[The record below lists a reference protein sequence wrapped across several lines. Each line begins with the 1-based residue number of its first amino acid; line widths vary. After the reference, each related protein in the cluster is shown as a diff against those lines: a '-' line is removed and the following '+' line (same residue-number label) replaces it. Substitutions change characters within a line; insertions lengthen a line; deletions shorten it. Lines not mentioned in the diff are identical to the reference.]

1 MVDEK
6 RWSHDARVHSNQR
19 GRSVRFTKI
28 LLAVL
33 ALAVLSLGT
42 LTLTACGSGGDEG
55 GTAATPTSEA
65 TGEPFKIG
73 FLEGFTGF
81 MAVDAALTDQG
92 IQTALAQ
99 LDNQVLGR
107 PIEYIKADHASDP
120 VVAVDKARQMVESDK
135 IETMIG
141 PIFSPANAAVTSQL
155 AKSGGIP
162 SISIYGQPVE
172 NLKTASGLS
181 FIPAGMFSSAGYYT
195 GKYAAEE
202 LGFKTANCINYE
214 DTAGRQLQE
223 GFNTGFKEAGGTIL
237 STQYVPI
244 DAVDFSSYLSTLK
257 GADCTYWWIFGNGAA
272 PFVKQY
278 KDYGLTAPLITAM
291 ASNLSEPQLQDLGDT
306 AVDLIGGEFY
316 TPQIDNPI
324 NKAFVDA
331 YRAQWGGEYP
341 PMQAFGA
348 WLAVNMFAEAV
359 KKTNGD
365 TTPAALI
372 EAMSTMSLDTPAG
385 PYTMSPYQTAFIGT
399 GNYYMMK
406 VQKLDGD
413 RLAWVPVFTYEQ
425 VLHDQK

>member
-1 MVDEK
+1 MVDEE

-55 GTAATPTSEA
+55 GTAATPTSGA

-107 PIEYIKADHASDP
+107 PVEYIKSDHASDP
-120 VVAVDKARQMVESDK
+120 VVAVDKARQLVESDK
-135 IETMIG
+135 IQTMIG

-172 NLKTASGLS
+172 NLKTANGLS
-181 FIPAGMFSSAGYYT
+181 FIPSGMFSFAGYYT
-195 GKYAAEE
+195 GKYAVEE
-202 LGFKTANCINYE
+202 LGYKTANCINYE

-223 GFNTGFKEAGGTIL
+223 GFNNGFKDAGGTIL

-278 KDYGLTAPLITAM
+278 TDYGLTAPLITAM
-291 ASNLSEPQLQDLGDT
+291 ASNLTEPQMKDLGD
-306 AVDLIGGEFY
+306 AALDLIGGEFY
-316 TPQIDNPI
+316 SPQIDNPI
-324 NKAFVDA
+324 NKEFVDA

-341 PMQAFGA
+341 TMQGFGA
-348 WLAVNMFAEAV
+348 WLAVNLFVEAV

-365 TTPAALI
+365 TTPATLI

-385 PYTMSPYQTAFIGT
+385 MYTMSPYETAFIGT

-406 VQKLDGD
+406 VQKVGD
-413 RLAWVPVFTYEQ
+413 RMAWVPVFTYEQ
-425 VLHDQK
+425 VLHEQK